1 MDSLFPAIILIVRL
15 GNLVLAGYLLSIL
28 IPLCRAEKH
37 ASYSRTVQLMLIA
50 ISMFLAVEII
60 QVFVLL
66 PPDVFAPVQTLISFI
81 FLLMLIAAMQKVRG
95 NLLAH
100 DHMMHRKLREKMRD
114 VE

>member
-1 MDSLFPAIILIVRL
+1 MDGLFSAINVIVRL

-28 IPLCRAEKH
+28 APLCRAEKH
-37 ASYSRTVQLMLIA
+37 ASFSRTVQLMLVA

-60 QVFVLL
+60 QVFGLL
-66 PPDVFAPVQTLISFI
+66 PEDVFAPAQALISFI
-81 FLLMLIAAMQKVRG
+81 FLLMLIAAMLMVKG